1 MDFTEKILRTMEKR
15 NITAYEICKKLN
27 ISNTTFSSWKKGSKP
42 SIDKAVEILR
52 YLQLS
57 ADEIFELSNKK
68 PELTDDEIKLLECFQ
83 QLSEID
89 KVKELTRLE
98 TIVEKCYSK
107 PTGKS
112 SDSKIG

>member
-1 MDFTEKILRTMEKR
+1 MDFTEKILRTMEER
-15 NITAYEICKKLN
+15 NITAYEICKNLN
-27 ISNTTFSSWKKGSKP
+27 ISNTTFSAWKKGSKP

-57 ADEIFELSNKK
+57 ADEIFELNNKK
-68 PELTDDEIKLLECFQ
+68 TELTNDEMKLLECFR

-98 TIVEKCYSK
+98 TIIEKCYPKS
-107 PTGKS
+107 TGKS
-112 SDSKIG
+112 SESKIG